1 MNLYFF
7 IEDLIKRLSLE
18 NMLSDENKDNLREV
32 LHLPHS
38 HQYEKQFVDMLDHGQ
53 KLKFS
58 FKSKKKLQSESDTN
72 EVNKDELANVEESDN
87 FDVDKLCNESGKSTD
102 DDESISIDL
111 ESVDDF
117 NPTSKVKFYEFNSI

>member
-38 HQYEKQFVDMLDHGQ
+38 HQYEKKFVDMLDHGQ

-58 FKSKKKLQSESDTN
+58 FKPKKKLQSESDTN
-72 EVNKDELANVEESDN
+72 EVIEDEQANVEESDN
-87 FDVDKLCNESGKSTD
+87 FDVDKL
-102 DDESISIDL
+102 
-111 ESVDDF
+111 
-117 NPTSKVKFYEFNSI
+117 